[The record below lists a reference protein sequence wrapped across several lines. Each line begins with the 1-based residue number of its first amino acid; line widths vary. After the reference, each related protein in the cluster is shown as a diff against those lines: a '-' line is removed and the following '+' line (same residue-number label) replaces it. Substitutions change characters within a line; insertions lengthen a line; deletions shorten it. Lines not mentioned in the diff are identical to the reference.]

1 MKTREMKKTHVL
13 IGAATLFLLL
23 LPMDFVWSLPFLM
36 LKAAMN
42 GVSAVVYAGIL
53 HALWKRTLEPEDH
66 SGLLFV
72 LGLVTLPYLL
82 LLPAFYYSGLV
93 CAAVSLGL
101 TAILLVDWLRSRK
114 MKGEGEK
121 QE

>member
-1 MKTREMKKTHVL
+1 MKGSNVKAREMKKTHVL

-53 HALWKRTLEPEDH
+53 HAMWKRTLEPGEH
-66 SGLLFV
+66 FGLLFV

-93 CAAVSLGL
+93 CTGVSVSL
-101 TAILLVDWLRSRK
+101 TVILLADWLRSCK
-114 MKGEGEK
+114 TKG
-121 QE
+121 